1 MLDRAIQIAVQAHAG
16 QKDKGGNPYILHPI
30 RVMMSVSGI
39 NEKIV
44 AILHDVVEDS
54 DWTFDALLKE
64 GFSSEII
71 EALKSVTKTSEQEDY
86 ESFIRRAKANAI
98 GRQVKIADLKD
109 NLDVTRIPEL
119 SDKDIQRIDKYMR
132 ALKQLNDT
140 ARRPNF
146 DVEAADER
154 VENHI
159 NSEEGQERMKRLLSH
174 LKNTK

>member
-71 EALKSVTKTSEQEDY
+71 EALKSVTKTSKQEDY

-98 GRQVKIADLKD
+98 GRKVKIADLKD

-119 SDKDIQRIDKYMR
+119 SDKDIQRIEKYVR

-140 ARRPNF
+140 AQRPNF

-154 VENHI
+154 VENYI
-159 NSEEGQERMKRLLSH
+159 NSEEGQERMKRLLSG

>member
-98 GRQVKIADLKD
+98 GRKVKIADLKD

-119 SDKDIQRIDKYMR
+119 SDKDIQRIEKYVR

-140 ARRPNF
+140 EQRPTF

-154 VENHI
+154 VENYI
-159 NSEEGQERMKRLLSH
+159 NSEEGQERMKRLLSY